1 MYKVFYNKKPIF
13 FTTDLQNNSDETPLL
28 FLKYS
33 NSESILKALQSKKNK
48 GVYLYHPKA
57 EKIKKIFINRFPIV
71 EAAGGLVEHENG
83 KFLFIYRNDKW
94 DLPKGKIEKNEI
106 IVDAAVREVMEETGV
121 ADLIVKYP
129 ISTTYH
135 IYNAN
140 GKHKLKKT
148 YWFQMKTGYAAKLN
162 PQLEENIEKAVWIS
176 KSDFPKLIENAY
188 ENIKTL
194 ISEIK

>member
-13 FTTDLQNNSDETPLL
+13 FTSDLKNNSDETPLL

-33 NSESILKALQSKKNK
+33 NSESILKALRSKKNK

-57 EKIKKIFINRFPIV
+57 EKIEKLFINRFPII
-71 EAAGGLVEHENG
+71 EAAGGLVEHKDG
-83 KFLFIYRNDKW
+83 KFLFIYRNEKW
-94 DLPKGKIEKNEI
+94 DLPKGKIEKNEL
-106 IVDAAVREVMEETGV
+106 IVDAAVREVVEETGV
-121 ADLIVKYP
+121 AGLIVKNQ

-148 YWFQMKTGYAAKLN
+148 YWFQMKTGSSAQLY
-162 PQLEENIEKAVWIS
+162 PQLEENIKKAVWIS
-176 KSDFPKLIENAY
+176 KSEFPKLIENAY
-188 ENIKTL
+188 ENIKIL

>member
-1 MYKVFYNKKPIF
+1 M
-13 FTTDLQNNSDETPLL
+13 
-28 FLKYS
+28 
-33 NSESILKALQSKKNK
+33 
-48 GVYLYHPKA
+48 
-57 EKIKKIFINRFPIV
+57 
-71 EAAGGLVEHENG
+71 EHKDG
-83 KFLFIYRNDKW
+83 KFLFIYRNEKW
-94 DLPKGKIEKNEI
+94 DLPKGKIEKNEL
-106 IVDAAVREVMEETGV
+106 IVDAAVREVIEETGV
-121 ADLIVKYP
+121 AGLIVKNK

-148 YWFQMKTGYAAKLN
+148 YWFLMKTGSSAQLY

-188 ENIKTL
+188 ENIKIL